1 MMETQ
6 SKKSGQSGQS
16 PDLVNVRQKMAT
28 LDQLITNY
36 DQLYKT
42 YLQEVESEV
51 NKKSQRKYPYF
62 IKNRNEFE
70 NVLTPEVPFRSN
82 GTEDE
87 CFKSCI
93 NTNDC
98 RHALYSNSGCGIDCN
113 PNKCLL
119 YGANA
124 GGIVPVAEVSSTVPP
139 CPSSSKTSDWCET
152 FNNPMA
158 NAVIPV
164 MVLRTG
170 GSNWRT
176 LAGQLPKSAANPA
189 DVPYAVDLT
198 TSIQTWWPDSQF
210 SDVNSAP
217 GNQISLQFRYFAEY
231 WLNAYNMQSASTTV
245 IAGQGPIG
253 TFTFSKLTA
262 AGNGS
267 AFVPIS
273 RVYNILSP
281 FLSNLKNTNFY
292 EYILDGNEY
301 HISDG
306 GGDMY
311 DGGNY
316 TRLRVDGNASSNL
329 SYAQTSPLNVP
340 VNGKNVQV
348 ISLGYKRPLVMLAH
362 CSQRADIGMHKTG
375 NIGADDQGA
384 LSSYVVY
391 NGASMNGYTVYAWV
405 RVIYNAGDPSIGDLF
420 FAIGDNSTTFFGN
433 MNTYSA
439 PNTNNGDAYMTM
451 DCKNA
456 LVGTILLSKPNG
468 AYISVDDCQKVI
480 TNLVETLMNS
490 KESYVGAFGGQT
502 MFWNSKQPSSG
513 GAAAGAQTA
522 DMLISNVASKKFKYN
537 YSAFEKPVWEI
548 APNSNAM
555 MGQIPPEVAQIS
567 IPSWKFLGLQDSA
580 TACQTASMNDPDY
593 VYTTTTYFNASYNNP
608 KNGNNAFARAC
619 YGNVAGAPSSTV
631 VSANDDNVQT
641 MTPPYGYTK
650 LGGKNGIIILKKLYK
665 LNQQIMALTDDLK
678 LTTAQTKAATANAKA
693 TKATVK
699 EGLAQRTNVKEGLK
713 TRSIEDITE
722 QLRMDQINL
731 SKTIS
736 KNDHLDADLIQ
747 SNRLLLHSRIK
758 LGVGIVL
765 GLFMGY
771 LAYRFFTSSSDLTKA
786 IQAEIE
792 TPIAA
797 ATTSNGGEMDYGDM
811 GNGDMGN
818 GGMGNGGM
826 GNGGMGNGGMGNG
839 DMGNGGMGNGGMGN
853 GGMGN
858 GDMGNGGMGNGGMGN
873 GGMGKPQ

>member
-1 MMETQ
+1 MKGSQ
-6 SKKSGQSGQS
+6 SKKQSGQSGQSGQS
-16 PDLVNVRQKMAT
+16 PDLVNVQQKMAM

-51 NKKSQRKYPYF
+51 NKKSKRKYPYF

-82 GTEDE
+82 GTEEE

-93 NTNDC
+93 NLNDC

-139 CPSSSKTSDWCET
+139 CPSSNKTNDWCET

-170 GSNWRT
+170 SSNWRM
-176 LAGQLPKSAANPA
+176 LSGQLPKSAANPA

-198 TSIQTWWPDSQF
+198 TNIQTWWPDSQF
-210 SDVNSAP
+210 SDVNSEP

-245 IAGQGPIG
+245 IASQGPIG
-253 TFTFSKLTA
+253 TFTFSKLSA
-262 AGNGS
+262 SNSS
-267 AFVPIS
+267 AFIAIPQI
-273 RVYNILSP
+273 YNILSP

-292 EYILDGNEY
+292 EYNLDGNEF

-311 DGGNY
+311 DVGNY
-316 TRLRVDGNASSNL
+316 TRLRVDGNTSSNL
-329 SYAQTSPLNVP
+329 SYAQTSPLNVN

-362 CSQRADIGMHKTG
+362 CSQRADIGMHKNG
-375 NIGADDQGA
+375 NVGADGQGTFA
-384 LSSYVVY
+384 SYNVY
-391 NGASMNGYTVYAWV
+391 NGTIINGYTVYAWV
-405 RVIYNAGDPSIGDLF
+405 RVICNAGDPSIGDLY
-420 FAIGDNSTTFFGN
+420 FAIGDNSTTFFSN

-439 PNTNNGDAYMTM
+439 PNTDNGESYMTI

-468 AYISVDDCQKVI
+468 VCISVDDCQKVI
-480 TNLVETLMNS
+480 TNLVETLINS

-502 MFWNSKQPSSG
+502 MFWNSSQPSSG

-537 YSAFEKPVWEI
+537 YSAFEKPVWNI
-548 APNSNAM
+548 APNTNAM
-555 MGQIPPEVAQIS
+555 MGQIPPQVAQIS

-641 MTPPYGYTK
+641 MTPPYEYTK
-650 LGGKNGIIILKKLYK
+650 LGGKNGLIILKKMYH

-678 LTTAQTKAATANAKA
+678 LTTAKTRATNANAK
-693 TKATVK
+693 TTVK
-699 EGLAQRTNVKEGLK
+699 EGLAQRSTVKEGLT

-722 QLRMDQINL
+722 QLRMDQMKL

-736 KNDHLDADLIQ
+736 KNNYLDSDLIQ
-747 SNRLLLHSRIK
+747 SNHLLLHSRIK
-758 LGVGIVL
+758 MGVGIVL
-765 GLFMGY
+765 GILMGY
-771 LAYRFFTSSSDLTKA
+771 LAYRFFTSSTDLTKA
-786 IQAEIE
+786 IKAEIG
-792 TPIAA
+792 TPIAAATVAATAA
-797 ATTSNGGEMDYGDM
+797 ATTSNGNGMDGDMGDMGDM
-811 GNGDMGN
+811 GNGSMGDMGMGNGSMGNGSMGN
-818 GGMGNGGM
+818 GGMLNR
-826 GNGGMGNGGMGNG
+826 NN
-839 DMGNGGMGNGGMGN
+839 
-853 GGMGN
+853 
-858 GDMGNGGMGNGGMGN
+858 
-873 GGMGKPQ
+873 